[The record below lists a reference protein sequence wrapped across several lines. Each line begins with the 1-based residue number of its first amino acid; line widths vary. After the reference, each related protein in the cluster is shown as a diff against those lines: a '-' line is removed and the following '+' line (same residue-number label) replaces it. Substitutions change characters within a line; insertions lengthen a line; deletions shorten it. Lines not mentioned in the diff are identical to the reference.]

1 MMLVFKGKFYGAAR
15 ESTCGQA
22 LESENRCHK
31 PALQG
36 PFPGD
41 TGPDSVLTLPRLSKQ
56 FGQLQI
62 ISKETDLRGES

>member
-1 MMLVFKGKFYGAAR
+1 MTLVFKGKFYGAAR
-15 ESTCGQA
+15 ESICGQA
-22 LESENRCHK
+22 LESESHSHK

-56 FGQLQI
+56 LGGLQI
-62 ISKETDLRGES
+62 ISKETDLRVES